1 MSAGTEPHGSPIDHV
16 AVQDSNEFQELKT
29 RFRRFVFPLSV
40 AFLVWFLLYVLLAA
54 YAHDFMARPLFG
66 NINVGIVLG
75 LGQFLTT
82 FVITMMYVRFANRR
96 LDPIST
102 SIRADLESQQ
112 RPNEPEG
119 V

>member
-1 MSAGTEPHGSPIDHV
+1 MQG
-16 AVQDSNEFQELKT
+16 
-29 RFRRFVFPLSV
+29 
-40 AFLVWFLLYVLLAA
+40 VLGQ
-54 YAHDFMARPLFG
+54 HARPARG
-66 NINVGIVLG
+66 GADAVVGQIQVQVDPVPGDEFVIVLG

-82 FVITMMYVRFANRR
+82 FVITMVYVRFANRR

>member
-1 MSAGTEPHGSPIDHV
+1 MSAGFESHRSPVDYV
-16 AVQDSNEFQELKT
+16 AVQRSQEFQELKN

-54 YAHDFMARPLFG
+54 YAHDFMARPLLG

-75 LGQFLTT
+75 LGQFVST
-82 FVITMMYVRFANRR
+82 FIITMLYVRFAGRR

-102 SIRADLESQQ
+102 SIRADLETRQ
-112 RPNEPEG
+112 RPTEPEE